1 MINKNKI
8 RKLALSILTE
18 HYANSN
24 LKLKTLNGLSE
35 EDKEMFSRVFK
46 LKEGPAYYQY
56 HKYGAMRD
64 D

>member
-1 MINKNKI
+1 MINKNRI

-35 EDKEMFSRVFK
+35 EDKEMFDRIFK
-46 LKEGPAYYQY
+46 LKDGAPQFVY
-56 HKYGAMRD
+56 HKYGAIRD